1 MKVLFALSLIVFSA
15 IAIAAQSEEYQK
27 SEFFVGYSYSNPEVN
42 FGVGPVAAVGVY
54 RTRIGHNGFNGS
66 AVVNVH
72 RYVGIKG
79 DVSGAYKSGR
89 FAFNVPSGIQSMPVV
104 TVAFNGKS
112 SVHNF
117 LGGMQIKD
125 NSVGGR
131 LKPFAHA
138 LIGVAR
144 RSSTIPGGGFTCVGI
159 IPCPGSTKETA
170 LAGAFGGG
178 LDVRLKK
185 RFGIRLFQVDYNP
198 IKYDAGVDHSMR
210 LGVGLIF

>member
-1 MKVLFALSLIVFSA
+1 MKAFFAISLIVFSA
-15 IAIAAQSEEYQK
+15 MATAAQAEEYQT
-27 SEFFVGYSYSNPEVN
+27 SEFFIGYSYSNPEVS
-42 FGVGPVAAVGVY
+42 FGVGPVAASVY

-66 AVVNVH
+66 AVVNLN

-89 FAFNVPSGIQSMPVV
+89 FAFTVPSGIQSMPTT

-112 SVHNF
+112 SVYNF
-117 LGGMQIKD
+117 LGGVQVKD
-125 NSVGGR
+125 NSTSGR

-138 LIGVAR
+138 MIGAAR
-144 RSSTIPGGGFTCVGI
+144 RNNKIPGGGFTCITI

-178 LDVRLKK
+178 LDVRL
-185 RFGIRLFQVDYNP
+185 RGRVGVRLFQVDYNP
-198 IKYDAGVDHSMR
+198 IKYDAGVDHSLR